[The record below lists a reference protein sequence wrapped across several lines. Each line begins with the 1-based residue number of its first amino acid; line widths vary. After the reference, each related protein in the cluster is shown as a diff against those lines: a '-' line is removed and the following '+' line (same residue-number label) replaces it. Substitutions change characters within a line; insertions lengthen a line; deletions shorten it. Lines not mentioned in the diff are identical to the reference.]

1 MVFKRI
7 RDSPFAAAPTWA
19 FGMTVSYVIQDHPVY
34 IPYGQRWSLRPEGR
48 ATRAWPLP
56 ILRTGGSLSAGIRQH
71 PPMTD
76 AVATEFVTQTWRCSC
91 VAARRVIS
99 WHVDRSLALA
109 LVQPGRAEGYW
120 LPQRAAFVRSMRA
133 EPPDVTELM
142 VGEPD
147 GVEAGADAI
156 AAYPRELFG
165 HRVPARIDP

>member
-1 MVFKRI
+1 MASA
-7 RDSPFAAAPTWA
+7 DAAC
-19 FGMTVSYVIQDHPVY
+19 
-34 IPYGQRWSLRPEGR
+34 
-48 ATRAWPLP
+48 
-56 ILRTGGSLSAGIRQH
+56 TGGSLSAGIRQH

-165 HRVPARIDP
+165 HRVLARIDP